1 MLTKTLKPIAILL
14 SLIFIISSIIL
25 YMIIVRFY
33 DNEAFKRI
41 EQTIQLQKA
50 IHTYVSNY
58 QKPAV
63 YELQDKGIV
72 SPEYFD
78 SRLLSS
84 TFISQKVF
92 ESYKSDINSSDR
104 ITFKIVSDNPTN
116 PRNLV
121 DDYEAK
127 ILQKFRK
134 EELETYKEFIKQDNN
149 AYVFYAENVGKN
161 KAKCMQCHGDPK
173 DAPAQMIEKFG
184 DINGFYEKL
193 GDTRAIVALY
203 VPLGHDDEQFYV
215 VLLSLLSL
223 SFSVFLSIFLII
235 AYYAKKV
242 IEKDKLIAKQSK
254 FVAMGEMIGMIAH
267 QWRQPLTGMGMTV
280 DNLKLD
286 IELETIDEKQWT
298 KSLDLIKTQIH
309 YLSHTIDDFR
319 NFFKPE
325 QSPQEVELS
334 AFLDEVLQIT
344 EANLKQNGVK
354 VYKFYDENTKVKTFR
369 NDLMQVILNLIKNSS
384 DAMQDKG
391 IKDGEIKIAYSV
403 DKGWIEIEVSDNA
416 GGIPDEIIDKVFDP
430 YFSTKDEKN
439 GTGLGLYMSKMIIED
454 HLQGSLDLITDTQG
468 SSFIIKIKDKV
479 QENGN

>member
-1 MLTKTLKPIAILL
+1 
-14 SLIFIISSIIL
+14 
-25 YMIIVRFY
+25 
-33 DNEAFKRI
+33 
-41 EQTIQLQKA
+41 
-50 IHTYVSNY
+50 
-58 QKPAV
+58 
-63 YELQDKGIV
+63 
-72 SPEYFD
+72 
-78 SRLLSS
+78 
-84 TFISQKVF
+84 
-92 ESYKSDINSSDR
+92 
-104 ITFKIVSDNPTN
+104 
-116 PRNLV
+116 
-121 DDYEAK
+121 
-127 ILQKFRK
+127 
-134 EELETYKEFIKQDNN
+134 
-149 AYVFYAENVGKN
+149 
-161 KAKCMQCHGDPK
+161 MQCHGDPK

-344 EANLKQNGVK
+344 EANLKQNGK
-354 VYKFYDENTKVKTFR
+354 Y
-369 NDLMQVILNLIKNSS
+369 
-384 DAMQDKG
+384 
-391 IKDGEIKIAYSV
+391 
-403 DKGWIEIEVSDNA
+403 
-416 GGIPDEIIDKVFDP
+416 
-430 YFSTKDEKN
+430 
-439 GTGLGLYMSKMIIED
+439 
-454 HLQGSLDLITDTQG
+454 
-468 SSFIIKIKDKV
+468 
-479 QENGN
+479 